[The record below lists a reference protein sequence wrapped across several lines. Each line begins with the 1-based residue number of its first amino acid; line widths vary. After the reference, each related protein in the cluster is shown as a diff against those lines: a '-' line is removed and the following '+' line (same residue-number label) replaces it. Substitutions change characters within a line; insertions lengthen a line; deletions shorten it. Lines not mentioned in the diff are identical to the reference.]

1 MSVNQLK
8 DGRWICQYE
17 KGKDKLRP
25 TTNKKYFGRG
35 DEALHLA
42 LAYNDSLGL
51 GKGNIAA
58 TSPIFSELTNA
69 YLNARRTSMT
79 ASTYEAVSVKMEKT
93 ILPLIGCTM
102 AHKLTP
108 DYLDQYVL
116 NRSATVKNTTIHR
129 ELSDIRAILRWA
141 VKRELI
147 ASNPMERFEMPKRDD
162 ARIQPPTKA
171 EFDAILECASP
182 HIQRAIL
189 VSYHTGLRPGK
200 EELLRLTWDCVDF
213 INKTLTVLSAD
224 KGGLPVRI
232 VPLNSV
238 ILAHFGRWYDQDIK
252 AEIRYIVHYKGKQIE
267 RIKKGWA
274 AAKKRA
280 RITRRL
286 RLYDLRH
293 AFITVLLEGGADL
306 KSVSEIVGHASPDMT
321 MRVYQHVST
330 DLKRKAV
337 QILE

>member
-1 MSVNQLK
+1 MIAHSLNYCLK
-8 DGRWICQYE
+8 TGVHY
-17 KGKDKLRP
+17 
-25 TTNKKYFGRG
+25 
-35 DEALHLA
+35 
-42 LAYNDSLGL
+42 
-51 GKGNIAA
+51 
-58 TSPIFSELTNA
+58 
-69 YLNARRTSMT
+69 
-79 ASTYEAVSVKMEKT
+79 
-93 ILPLIGCTM
+93 
-102 AHKLTP
+102 
-108 DYLDQYVL
+108 
-116 NRSATVKNTTIHR
+116 
-129 ELSDIRAILRWA
+129 
-141 VKRELI
+141 
-147 ASNPMERFEMPKRDD
+147 
-162 ARIQPPTKA
+162 
-171 EFDAILECASP
+171 
-182 HIQRAIL
+182 
-189 VSYHTGLRPGK
+189 SYHTGLRPGK
-200 EELLRLTWDCVDF
+200 EELLRLTWDSVDF

-224 KGGLPVRI
+224 KGGLPIRI

-238 ILAHFGRWYDQDIK
+238 ILDHFGRWYDQDIK
-252 AEIRYIVHYKGKQIE
+252 AKTRYIVHYKGKQIE